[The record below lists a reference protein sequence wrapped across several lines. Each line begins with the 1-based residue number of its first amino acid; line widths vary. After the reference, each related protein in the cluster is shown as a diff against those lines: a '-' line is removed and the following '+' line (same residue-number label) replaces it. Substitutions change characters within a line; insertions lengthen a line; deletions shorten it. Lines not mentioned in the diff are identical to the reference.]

1 MKGERQPTLNNR
13 LGNVRWRS
21 QFRLL
26 ITLLDAAT
34 IAGIGGAT
42 DQDEDGE
49 TTAGAEPGFDVTAAA
64 DGAGY
69 CSKDLGTLGVDGSLR
84 DWTLGTRAC
93 RPLASKLR
101 VLASS

>member
-13 LGNVRWRS
+13 LGNVRWIS

-64 DGAGY
+64 DGRVTAQR
-69 CSKDLGTLGVDGSLR
+69 TLAPSESTGRSETGLWELEPVGLWHQS
-84 DWTLGTRAC
+84 
-93 RPLASKLR
+93 
-101 VLASS
+101 